1 MTSDGD
7 EDDSEEKEESVDDT
21 DAEHNS
27 SEEVTGGGLGSHNF
41 EFKLSTEAL
50 VNVSELSSTIE
61 QVNRDLMESV
71 DWDSLYRAIQ
81 TSFERIAEV
90 VANDLDG
97 LESPEDYDP
106 SELIVSPEAEEL
118 AKHSTD
124 QLIEELESGEYG
136 DLDLYL
142 DRIRNG
148 RQHIEDGN
156 YGAATFYFISVQD
169 GLMSILCDHYG
180 CSRNSD
186 GYFGRSTKVTAFART
201 YNNYGYFGIET
212 GEIIPPYEDFYDH
225 RNAIIHGS
233 PTLAHLDRDIAF
245 LSMLFMMLTLDSTV
259 SEMS

>member
-7 EDDSEEKEESVDDT
+7 EGDSEQEEEPVDESE
-21 DAEHNS
+21 AEDDS
-27 SEEVTGGGLGSHNF
+27 SEEDTGGGLGSYNFNF
-41 EFKLSTEAL
+41 EVPTEAL
-50 VNVSELSSTIE
+50 VNMSELSTTIE
-61 QVNRDLMESV
+61 QANRVLMESV
-71 DWDSLYRAIQ
+71 DWGSLHQAIQ
-81 TSFERIAEV
+81 TYFENIAQV
-90 VANDLDG
+90 VANDIDG

-106 SELIVSPEAEEL
+106 GALTVSPEAEEL

-124 QLIEELESGEYG
+124 QLIEQLESGEYG
-136 DLDLYL
+136 NLELYL

-148 RQHIEDGN
+148 RQHIDDGN

-169 GLMSILCDHYG
+169 GLMSMLCDHYG

-201 YNNYGYFGIET
+201 YNNHGYYGVET
-212 GEIIPPYEDFYDH
+212 GEIIQPYEDFYDH
-225 RNAIIHGS
+225 RNAIVHGS
-233 PTLAHLDRDIAF
+233 PTSAHLDRDIAF

>member
-7 EDDSEEKEESVDDT
+7 ESESEQEEPVDESE
-21 DAEHNS
+21 AENNS
-27 SEEVTGGGLGSHNF
+27 SEEVTGGGLGLYNF
-41 EFKLSTEAL
+41 DFEVLTEPL
-50 VNVSELSSTIE
+50 VNVSELRSSI
-61 QVNRDLMESV
+61 QQANRVMMESV
-71 DWDSLYRAIQ
+71 DWGSLHQAIQ
-81 TSFERIAEV
+81 TYFESIAQT
-90 VANDLDG
+90 VANDIDG
-97 LESPEDYDP
+97 LESPEDYD
-106 SELIVSPEAEEL
+106 SGELTVSPEAEEL

-136 DLDLYL
+136 DLELYL

-169 GLMSILCDHYG
+169 GLMSMLCDHYG

-186 GYFGRSTKVTAFART
+186 GYFARSTKVTAFART
-201 YNNYGYFGIET
+201 YNNHGYYGVET

-225 RNAIIHGS
+225 RNAIVHGS
-233 PTLAHLDRDIAF
+233 PTSAYLDRDIAF

-259 SEMS
+259 SEMT

>member
-1 MTSDGD
+1 MDESEA
-7 EDDSEEKEESVDDT
+7 EDDSPEE
-21 DAEHNS
+21 A
-27 SEEVTGGGLGSHNF
+27 TGGGSGSYSLDFNIP
-41 EFKLSTEAL
+41 TEAL
-50 VNVSELSSTIE
+50 VDMSGLRSSIE
-61 QVNRDLMESV
+61 QANRVLLESV
-71 DWDSLYRAIQ
+71 DWGSLQQAIQ
-81 TSFERIAEV
+81 TYFESIAQT
-90 VANDLDG
+90 VANDIDG

-106 SELIVSPEAEEL
+106 SQLIVSPAAEEL

-136 DLDLYL
+136 DLELYL

-169 GLMSILCDHYG
+169 GLMSMLCDHYG

-201 YNNYGYFGIET
+201 YNNHGYYGVET

-225 RNAIIHGS
+225 RNAIVHGS
-233 PTLAHLDRDIAF
+233 PASAHLDRDIAF